1 MTARPLLLL
10 GLLALAPLAPA
21 AAQPALPGP
30 TEMSRTASATAT
42 VEAVNR
48 RTREVTLRMEDGE
61 SETFTAPAGMRN
73 FAQIRRGDRV
83 VAQMTGAVSLA
94 LAAPGSAS
102 APVGSLATGR
112 RAEGERP
119 GIGAMSAIGF
129 RARVQAVNPATGR
142 VTFAGP
148 SGEVRS
154 IVARTPEVREFVRR
168 LAPGDEVDVGLA
180 QLTSLTVEP
189 RARR

>member
-1 MTARPLLLL
+1 MTPRLLPLL
-10 GLLALAPLAPA
+10 GLLALVPLAPA

-30 TEMSRTASATAT
+30 AEMARTVSSTAT
-42 VEAVNR
+42 VEAVDR
-48 RTREVTLRMEDGE
+48 RTRQVTLRMEDGE
-61 SETFTAPAGMRN
+61 AETFTAPEGMRG
-73 FAQIRRGDRV
+73 FERIRRGDRV
-83 VAQMTGAVSLA
+83 VAQMSGAVSLA
-94 LAAPGSAS
+94 LAAPGSPS
-102 APVGSLATGR
+102 QPVAAAGTAR
-112 RAEGERP
+112 RPEGARP
-119 GIGAMSAIGF
+119 GIGGMSALGF

-180 QLTSLTVEP
+180 QLAALTVEP